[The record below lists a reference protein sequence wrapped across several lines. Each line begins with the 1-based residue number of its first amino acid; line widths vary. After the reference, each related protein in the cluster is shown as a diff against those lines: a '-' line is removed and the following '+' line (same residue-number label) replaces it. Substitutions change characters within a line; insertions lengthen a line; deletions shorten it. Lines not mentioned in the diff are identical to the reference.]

1 MINWKKGLASV
12 AVVGLGFVLAACG
25 GSNTEETATS
35 SAAGAGDDATFTYAI
50 SGDPSST
57 NPINTSDRWG
67 LTVTNMIYS
76 PLVTVEADG
85 TTQNALA
92 ESVEP
97 AEDGLSLTVH
107 LKQDVKWSDGEDF
120 TADDVVFTYEQ
131 KVKKENGNADS
142 LWVDDQP
149 IAIEKVDEYTVKFV
163 LPTPSAAAISNI
175 ATETYI
181 IPEHIFKDVSDFS
194 VSELPEKPVGTGPYQ
209 LKEYKRGEYFTFEAN
224 ENYYGGKPSIQ
235 NVTLRIIESTDTA
248 KVALQKGE
256 VDAAVVLP
264 SDIENFCLSLYRK
277 PHRILRLK
285 YSFRCITRCEG
296 PSSSLV
302 CFEQR

>member
-1 MINWKKGLASV
+1 M
-12 AVVGLGFVLAACG
+12 
-25 GSNTEETATS
+25 
-35 SAAGAGDDATFTYAI
+35 
-50 SGDPSST
+50 
-57 NPINTSDRWG
+57 
-67 LTVTNMIYS
+67 
-76 PLVTVEADG
+76 EADG

-264 SDIENFCLSLYRK
+264 SDIEDLDDTQISVYPYTENRIGYLGLNTHSDALQDVKVRQAVLYALNK
-277 PHRILRLK
+277 DELNQAAYLDEDYYATP
-285 YSFRCITRCEG
+285 YSFLPPNNPYVTEMSRNMKQMLKKQK
-296 PSSSLV
+296 SFYKKQVSLI
-302 CFEQR
+302 CH

>member
-1 MINWKKGLASV
+1 MIQHSLMR
-12 AVVGLGFVLAACG
+12 
-25 GSNTEETATS
+25 
-35 SAAGAGDDATFTYAI
+35 SA
-50 SGDPSST
+50 GDPSST

-149 IAIEKVDEYTVKFV
+149 IAIEKWMNTPSNSCCRHRVRQRSAILQPKHTSFPSISLKM
-163 LPTPSAAAISNI
+163 LPTSLSVNCLKNQSAL
-175 ATETYI
+175 
-181 IPEHIFKDVSDFS
+181 V
-194 VSELPEKPVGTGPYQ
+194 
-209 LKEYKRGEYFTFEAN
+209 
-224 ENYYGGKPSIQ
+224 
-235 NVTLRIIESTDTA
+235 RI
-248 KVALQKGE
+248 
-256 VDAAVVLP
+256 
-264 SDIENFCLSLYRK
+264 N
-277 PHRILRLK
+277 
-285 YSFRCITRCEG
+285 
-296 PSSSLV
+296 
-302 CFEQR
+302 